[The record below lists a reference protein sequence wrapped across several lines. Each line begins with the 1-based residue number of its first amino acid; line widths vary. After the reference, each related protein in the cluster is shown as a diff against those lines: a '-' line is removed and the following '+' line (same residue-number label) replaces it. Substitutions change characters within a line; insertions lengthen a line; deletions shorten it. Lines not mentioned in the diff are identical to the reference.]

1 MRNRYKRVMNLKIL
15 FIFCVILV
23 YSCSEKN
30 PREDNVT
37 TEKGDLQ
44 KATFGAGCFW
54 CVEAVFQRLNGVVSV
69 VSGYSGG
76 QKENPTY
83 QQVCTGTTGHAE
95 VCQITFDPKKISF
108 EELLQVFWKTHDPT
122 TLNQQGGDVGTQYR
136 SAVFYHNT
144 EQKELAEKWKKKLDD
159 AHIWDKPIVTE
170 ITQFTKFYPAE
181 DYHQNYYNQNQS
193 QPYCNMVITPKVEK
207 FTKLFKEKLKK

>member
-1 MRNRYKRVMNLKIL
+1 MNLKIL